1 MPNARRPSFQP
12 RVECLEDRTLMA
24 SHLTATLEG
33 GLLRIVGTNGN
44 DRIVVGQQNNH
55 ISVEGIVIHVR
66 GRSPVKSVNARDV
79 SRIQVLGLGGDDTII
94 LGGSARRGPDAL
106 VKPTIVWGGPGKD
119 RIWGDMGRN
128 TIYGQQGND
137 QIWSRSGHDTIDG
150 GSGRDIVW
158 VVGGAAHPAPG
169 HPLGSTFLNDE
180 KIVSVSSASP
190 PQFAVQRTATVS
202 FQAEVA
208 RLVEMINAYRV
219 SHGLTALAVDWRL
232 VEAAQYQASYMA
244 RTGDYSH
251 VDLDGRTVGDRV
263 LATGYSF
270 AFVGE
275 CIHLYDPA
283 IPRTEGINHI
293 YPRSELVNYFLDGW
307 KVSPDHNAILL
318 SPEPRQIGIAF
329 AQDGARRIYADAV
342 FGLT

>member
-137 QIWSRSGHDTIDG
+137 QIWSRSGHDTIGISAVGNDAG
-150 GSGRDIVW
+150 FALEGDAPTLLVLDRRLTRADVPEQGEQPRRPPRRCRGRCLHRWCRDHCATKSDRCPV
-158 VVGGAAHPAPG
+158 AH
-169 HPLGSTFLNDE
+169 
-180 KIVSVSSASP
+180 K
-190 PQFAVQRTATVS
+190 
-202 FQAEVA
+202 
-208 RLVEMINAYRV
+208 
-219 SHGLTALAVDWRL
+219 
-232 VEAAQYQASYMA
+232 
-244 RTGDYSH
+244 
-251 VDLDGRTVGDRV
+251 
-263 LATGYSF
+263 
-270 AFVGE
+270 
-275 CIHLYDPA
+275 
-283 IPRTEGINHI
+283 
-293 YPRSELVNYFLDGW
+293 
-307 KVSPDHNAILL
+307 
-318 SPEPRQIGIAF
+318 
-329 AQDGARRIYADAV
+329 
-342 FGLT
+342 